1 LGLLLS
7 GRAIKTQGMTGPDDL
22 VRREAKSPDKETARI
37 KNPSPLEEWAPTG
50 KTIAIIAIITAIIVI
65 LSDFFSK

>member
-1 LGLLLS
+1 MLLS

>member
-1 LGLLLS
+1 LLLS

-22 VRREAKSPDKETARI
+22 VRCEAENPDKETARI
-37 KNPSPLEEWAPTG
+37 KNPSTLEEWAPAG